1 MGGANASDDKLL
13 HIALAQAQGIENPLP
28 ASLKRAILHLDAGV
42 SVIADIGQR
51 GDVLAPIHVAET
63 GQFRAHEIERVGHH
77 ADLAQLFGEE
87 LDILE
92 VDVIDPIFK
101 FIERLQIVDLLP
113 DEVGASMRTISV

>member
-1 MGGANASDDKLL
+1 MCIRD
-13 HIALAQAQGIENPLP
+13 
-28 ASLKRAILHLDAGV
+28 R
-42 SVIADIGQR
+42 
-51 GDVLAPIHVAET
+51 LAPIHVAET

-113 DEVGASMRTISV
+113 DEVGGIIVDAEVFGRQKLKNPAPDRRRGYAVSYTHLDVYKRQRGRDGAGFF